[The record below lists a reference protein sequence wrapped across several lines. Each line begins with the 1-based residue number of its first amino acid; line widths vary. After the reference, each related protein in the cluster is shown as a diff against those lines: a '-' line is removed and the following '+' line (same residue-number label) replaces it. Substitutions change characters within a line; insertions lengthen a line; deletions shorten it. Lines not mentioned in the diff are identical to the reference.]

1 MKALGALSL
10 LLVAAGPAPA
20 PDEGKLPAPVEKLF
34 EEKGA
39 DGKPILGEAE
49 RAYLKKLPL
58 HTREL
63 IGKDVD
69 ALTVGGAK
77 HLKSLVSLEPSAQ
90 VAAMIFS
97 DNCVLC
103 HTDPESQKPK
113 QLFSPDPKATH
124 SAEHL
129 NLKNLLSDVHFRRG
143 LSCAGCH
150 GGSPDKDV
158 MTPDIAA
165 RWPKAEVRQVDR
177 TWIPEFCAR
186 CHADPS
192 FMRGFNPSL
201 ATDQLAK
208 YRESQHGILLLEYK
222 DSKAAQCVSC
232 HGVHGIRGPKS
243 RQSTVHPQAIPETCG
258 RCHADPNYMAGYT
271 VPDGGPL
278 PTNQLEGF
286 QKSVH
291 GKALLEKGDLGAPAC
306 NSCHGNHAAMPPAV
320 SAVSQVC
327 RTCHAQNGTFFDGS
341 KHKLAFEK
349 HHWPECEQCHGKHE
363 IAKTTDTM
371 ISDAQDGLCG
381 ACHAVNAQNNK
392 ECNETARYFRSSLL
406 DLVGASQQFRPEADH
421 LAERGLDTDP
431 ILASLEELKEDIVQ
445 TRTRVH
451 TFDRGGFD
459 LGAKAGR
466 DAVAKTESLV
476 QAAQGEQ
483 RYRRN
488 GLLVSIGFMAL
499 LAVAMAFK
507 IRDLSRRRAEEDGG
521 KRAP

>member
-1 MKALGALSL
+1 MRALAALSL

-20 PDEGKLPAPVEKLF
+20 PDDGKLPASVEKLF
-34 EEKGA
+34 EEKGP
-39 DGKPILGEAE
+39 DGKPVLGDAE
-49 RAYLKKLPL
+49 RAYLKKLPP

-77 HLKSLVSLEPSAQ
+77 HLQALLSLDMSSQ
-90 VAAMIFS
+90 TAAIVFS

-103 HTDPESQKPK
+103 HSDPESQKPK
-113 QLFSPDPKATH
+113 HLFSPDPKATH

-129 NLKNLLSDVHFRRG
+129 NLRNLLSDVHFRRG

-165 RWPKAEVRQVDR
+165 RWPKADVRQVDR
-177 TWIPEFCAR
+177 TWIPDFCAR
-186 CHADPS
+186 CHADPA

-201 ATDQLAK
+201 PTDQLAK
-208 YRESQHGILLLEYK
+208 YRQSQHGILLLDHK

-258 RCHADPNYMAGYT
+258 RCHADAKYMAGYT
-271 VPDGGPL
+271 KDDGSPL

-286 QKSVH
+286 RKSVH

-327 RTCHAQNGTFFDGS
+327 RTCHALNGTFFDGS
-341 KHKLAFEK
+341 KHKKAFEE
-349 HHWPECEQCHGKHE
+349 HHWPECEKCHGKHE
-363 IAKTTDTM
+363 IDKP
-371 ISDAQDGLCG
+371 SDALISAAPDGLCG
-381 ACHAVNAQNNK
+381 ACHAANARNNR
-392 ECNETARYFRSSLL
+392 ECNETARYFLSSLT
-406 DLVGASQQFRPEADH
+406 DLVAQAQRFRPEAEY
-421 LAERGLDTDP
+421 LATRGLNTEP
-431 ILASLEELKEDIVQ
+431 IAASVEELNEAIVQ
-445 TRTRVH
+445 TRARVH

-459 LGAKAGR
+459 VGAKAGR
-466 DAVAKTESLV
+466 EAVAKTDTLL
-476 QAAQGEQ
+476 QAARAEQ
-483 RYRRN
+483 RFRRN
-488 GLLVSIGFMAL
+488 GLLVSIGLMAF

-507 IRDLSRRRAEEDGG
+507 IRELNRRRAGDGGG